1 MKKLSISAAY
11 KDLFVI
17 LKKHWWS
24 LWQLGAGLIVS
35 VFILAYILGSSVFQ
49 YSEYDKDFVLR
60 DFLVQSPGLV
70 VLFKVLCAI
79 IFLFFY
85 FGLIKVATRLV
96 VHHKLSWKNL
106 FNNSVL
112 HFQYMYAW
120 IVPVSVSMGF
130 LMAIFVNLSA
140 SSESLTP
147 VSLAFNSLKGPLVI
161 VIMGL
166 SVVFAY
172 LLLRSSLVSYALADR
187 AGNSFDAFS
196 TSWKITHGNL
206 WRMVGWALSGI
217 VLYMLLCLVFCIA
230 AVSLYLLSGLLNIV
244 WIVNVLLLLVFVPVL
259 LFIFFIAVAC
269 LYKQLR
275 DNARKNGLLE

>member
-17 LKKHWWS
+17 LKKQWWS
-24 LWQLGAGLIVS
+24 LWRLGAALIVS
-35 VFILAYILGSSVFQ
+35 SLILTCMLGFSVFQ

-70 VLFKVLCAI
+70 ALFLVLCVIA
-79 IFLFFY
+79 FLFFY
-85 FGLIKVATRLV
+85 FGLIKLATRLV

-106 FNNSVL
+106 FNNSGL

-120 IVPVSVSMGF
+120 ILPVSVSMAF
-130 LMAIFVNLSA
+130 LKAAFVSLSA

-147 VSLAFNSLKGPLVI
+147 VSQAFNSLKGPLVI

-166 SVVFAY
+166 SVVFVY

-187 AGNSFDAFS
+187 AENSFDAFS

-206 WRMVGWALSGI
+206 WRIVGWALSGI

-230 AVSLYLLSGLLNIV
+230 VVPLYLLSGLLNIV
-244 WIVNVLLLLVFVPVL
+244 WIVNVLLLLVFVPVA

-275 DNARKNGLLE
+275 NNAHSNGLLD